1 MYTIKHIASVLN
13 NEAKIVNGDAVIE
26 QLLTDSRRLVFAE
39 TTLFFAIVT
48 QRRNA
53 HDFIAELYER
63 GVRNFVVQKNF
74 DAAAF
79 ANGNFI
85 FAGDTL
91 IALQNLAAYHRR
103 QFNYPVVAITG
114 SNGKTIVKEWL
125 YQLLSAEYN
134 IVRSPRSYNSQLG
147 VPLSVWQ
154 MNNNFNLAIFEAGI
168 SMPNEMQNL
177 ADVIQPNIGI
187 LTNIGNAHDENFIST
202 QQKTKEKCKLFK
214 TCKTV
219 IVNGDDQSTIKI
231 LSANSAAEFI
241 TWGINESNTIQIL
254 SRQKNDHQTI
264 IELKYQT
271 KKSKFFIPFI
281 DEASVQNSITCIATL
296 IYFNVSFD
304 DINER
309 LQSLQSIDMRLQLIP
324 AINNCA
330 LINDSYSFDI
340 VSFSV
345 ALDFMQQQ
353 NQYTDKTVIL
363 SDMPGAA
370 NKGDYAEIIFMLK
383 ARSIKKVI
391 VIGEHWK
398 IYFPFLKEAI
408 NTVDHYAST
417 TEFLSK
423 FLTHHFR
430 NELILLK
437 GARKFQ
443 FENIAAVL
451 QQKVHRTVMEINL
464 TAIVNN
470 LNAFRK
476 IIKPG
481 VKIMAMIKASGYGSG
496 SAEIANV
503 LQYHK
508 ADYLAVAYADEG
520 VDLRKA
526 NIRLP
531 VMVMNMDAEAFEAVV
546 QYNLEPEIY
555 SVNIFKSFDAFLDKQ
570 GLQLYPVHIKL
581 DTGMHR
587 LGFGMNEI
595 DELIYL
601 LKSSNRLIVKSVF
614 SHLAASEDANE
625 DAFTFLQAER
635 LKEACNKIEAA
646 IGYTFIKHLSNS
658 AASIRL
664 PQLEFDMVRLG
675 IGLYGIDSSN
685 SNKLL
690 LQPAAT
696 LKTTIAQ
703 IRKVESGDTVGYN
716 RRGKIYTASIIAT
729 LRIGYA
735 DGLRRSL
742 SNGVGK
748 VFIHGKF
755 APVIGTVAM
764 DMTMVDITNIP
775 GVEEGDEAEIF
786 GNNISVVEVAQNCN
800 TIPYEILT
808 GISQRVKRIYIEE

>member
-1 MYTIKHIASVLN
+1 MYLIKQIASLLN
-13 NEAKIVNGDAVIE
+13 AESKLANDDAIIE
-26 QLLTDSRRLVFAE
+26 QLLTDSRRIIFPE

-53 HDFIAELYER
+53 HAYINELYER

-74 DAAAF
+74 DASAF
-79 ANGNFI
+79 INANFI
-85 FAGDTL
+85 FVDDTL
-91 IALQNLAAYHRR
+91 AALQFVAAYHRQ

-125 YQLLSAEYN
+125 YQLLSPEYN

-154 MNNNFNLAIFEAGI
+154 MNNDFNLAIFEAGI
-168 SMPNEMQNL
+168 SMPNEMKKL
-177 ADVIQPNIGI
+177 ADIIEPNVGI
-187 LTNIGNAHDENFIST
+187 LTNIGNAHDENFDST
-202 QQKTKEKCKLFK
+202 QQKTEEKCKLFAS
-214 TCKTV
+214 CKTV
-219 IVNGDDQSTIKI
+219 IVNGDDHSITKI
-231 LSANSAAEFI
+231 LSKQSNADLI
-241 TWGINESNTIQIL
+241 TWGNNENNLIQVL
-254 SRQKNDHQTI
+254 SQQKKERETT
-264 IELKYQT
+264 IELLYQNEIN
-271 KKSKFFIPFI
+271 KLIIPFT
-281 DEASVQNSITCIATL
+281 DDASIQNIITCTVTL
-296 IYFNVSFD
+296 IYFNIPID
-304 DINER
+304 IINER
-309 LQSLQSIDMRLQLIP
+309 LQTLQSIDMRLQLIP

-330 LINDSYSFDI
+330 LINDSYSFDTA
-340 VSFSV
+340 SFSV

-353 NQYTDKTVIL
+353 NQYTEKTVIL
-363 SDMPGAA
+363 SDMPGADS
-370 NKGDYAEIIFMLK
+370 KGDYAEIIFMLK
-383 ARSIKKVI
+383 ARDIKRVM
-391 VIGEHWK
+391 VIGEQWK
-398 IYFPFLKEAI
+398 TYFPFLKDAI
-408 NTVDHYAST
+408 NEVAYFTST
-417 TEFLSK
+417 TEFLNNFS
-423 FLTHHFR
+423 TNHFR
-430 NELILLK
+430 NEVILLK
-437 GARKFQ
+437 GARRFQ

-470 LNAFRK
+470 LNAYRK
-476 IIKPG
+476 ILKPD
-481 VKIMAMIKASGYGSG
+481 VKIMAMVKASGYGSG

-531 VMVMNMDAEAFEAVV
+531 IMVMNMDEDAFEAMI

-555 SVNIFKSFDAFLDKQ
+555 SENIFKSFDSFLDKQ

-587 LGFGMNEI
+587 LGFGMNET
-595 DELIYL
+595 DQLIAL
-601 LKSSNRLIVKSVF
+601 LKSSNRLVVKSVF
-614 SHLAASEDANE
+614 SHLAASEDPNE
-625 DAFTFLQAER
+625 DAFTLLQAER
-635 LKEACNKIEAA
+635 FTKACNKIEAA
-646 IGYTFIKHLSNS
+646 IGYSFIKHLSNT
-658 AASIRL
+658 AASFRMPAL
-664 PQLEFDMVRLG
+664 QFNMVRLG

-685 SNKLL
+685 SKKLL

-703 IRKVESGDTVGYN
+703 IRKVDSGDTVGYN
-716 RRGKIYTASIIAT
+716 RRGKIFSDAKIAT

-748 VFIHGKF
+748 VFIRKKI
-755 APVIGTVAM
+755 APVVGTVAM
-764 DMTMVDITNIP
+764 DMTMVDVTNIP

-786 GNNISVVEVAQNCN
+786 GNNISVVEVAKNCD